1 MSMPYGAEAFNLEH
15 ERKTASI
22 KVTKP
27 TASFSTCR
35 ISPFIYKMLNCF
47 KSKSSRTLDPSKPS
61 KPFGAARPSKPARN
75 PNPSTKSHHHHN
87 HKTMAAKSDTSPK
100 LNTAELSSLA
110 HWSMYG
116 QPGASPPSRV
126 LASDWKNT
134 KPFKSP
140 QSAPWNI
147 ALQPDQLEKLL
158 LGFRP
163 REMEDKWF
171 VYAEGLDGYGV
182 GNGNAVVRF
191 YRSWTGFLVAEV
203 EVVVGRGGREKKGEA
218 RVVGIKWEESENVVR
233 GQRERDAKGTAREV
247 CRWVLGV
254 DLGTDE

>member
-1 MSMPYGAEAFNLEH
+1 
-15 ERKTASI
+15 
-22 KVTKP
+22 
-27 TASFSTCR
+27 
-35 ISPFIYKMLNCF
+35 
-47 KSKSSRTLDPSKPS
+47 
-61 KPFGAARPSKPARN
+61 
-75 PNPSTKSHHHHN
+75 
-87 HKTMAAKSDTSPK
+87 
-100 LNTAELSSLA
+100 
-110 HWSMYG
+110 
-116 QPGASPPSRV
+116 
-126 LASDWKNT
+126 
-134 KPFKSP
+134 
-140 QSAPWNI
+140 
-147 ALQPDQLEKLL
+147 
-158 LGFRP
+158 
-163 REMEDKWF
+163 MEDKWF